1 MENNNRRKDLVYTV
15 VQGEFYLE
23 WSELLKVVSL
33 PRTTLLRTIEKLSLL
48 EDKDFITYKN
58 RKLIKEEW
66 VMNFWQS
73 VSKKSWKGK

>member
-1 MENNNRRKDLVYTV
+1 MENTNFRKDLVYTIV
-15 VQGEFYLE
+15 EGEIYLE

-48 EDKDFITYKN
+48 QDNDFIVYKN

-66 VMNFWQS
+66 AMNFWQS